1 MATRILRKIETEEP
15 RRDYK
20 TIEVEPLTPV
30 IGAEIRGVDLAKP
43 LSPEQIAE
51 IRDAHA
57 THHVIYFRDQV
68 LSAEDHKRFARL
80 FGTLHVHPYHVK
92 KAAPD
97 HARAMED
104 SKAPFPVSDPE
115 ILIVKADQTSKFV
128 AGEGWHSD
136 VTCDAEP
143 PMGSMLYITEIP
155 QIGGGDTM
163 FASTIRAYE
172 ALSPMMKE
180 ILGKLTATH
189 DGAKPYTGGYGTP
202 APPGGWPKTVHP
214 VVITVPWNG
223 KKSLYV
229 NRGFTTRINEL
240 DRGESDALL
249 EMLWRHIE
257 SHVAGQCR
265 VKWTANMLVF
275 WDNWSVQHH
284 AVWDYYPYARYGQR
298 VSIVNGRPSA

>member
-1 MATRILRKIETEEP
+1 MATRILSKIETEGP
-15 RRDYK
+15 SLDFR
-20 TIEVEPLTPV
+20 TISVEPLTPI
-30 IGAEIRGVDLAKP
+30 IGAEIRGVDLSRP

-51 IRDAHA
+51 IRKAHA
-57 THHVIYFRDQV
+57 AHHVIYFRDQV
-68 LSAEDHKRFARL
+68 LSNEDHKRFARL
-80 FGTLHVHPYHVK
+80 FGKLHVHPYHVK
-92 KAAPD
+92 NAAPD
-97 HARAMED
+97 HAKTAETD
-104 SKAPFPVSDPE
+104 KAPFPESDPE
-115 ILIVKADQTSKFV
+115 ILIVKADQKSKFV

-143 PMGSMLYITEIP
+143 PMGSMLYITQTPE
-155 QIGGGDTM
+155 IGGGDTM

-180 ILGKLTATH
+180 ILGRLTATH
-189 DGAKPYTGGYGTP
+189 DGAKPYTGAYGTAP
-202 APPGGWPKTVHP
+202 PPGGWPKTVHP

-240 DRGESDALL
+240 DRSESDAML

-257 SHVAGQCR
+257 SHVACQCR
-265 VKWTANMLVF
+265 VKWTPNMLVF

-284 AVWDYYPYARYGQR
+284 AVWDYYPYSRYGQR
-298 VSIVNGRPSA
+298 VSIVNGRPAA